1 MFTANAVTQTIPS
14 SGGSPI
20 KLMRGANTLDNKVTA
35 PIISSSLIIKIKGI
49 RILKRGVATSLIS
62 INRFLK
68 NI

>member
-1 MFTANAVTQTIPS
+1 
-14 SGGSPI
+14 
-20 KLMRGANTLDNKVTA
+20 MRGANTLDNKVTA